1 MKLLHSQRF
10 SDRTCHNIFSQ
21 KLTVY
26 FGLILDEGCI
36 VEYACI
42 FSNRHCVYVLREQ
55 FMSVVVDMEVVDK
68 RETKGVSTDMEREGL
83 RRLLL
88 RHKQGLDISELI
100 TDASFVIQMFVK
112 YYKGINCLIYSAMH

>member
-1 MKLLHSQRF
+1 M
-10 SDRTCHNIFSQ
+10 
-21 KLTVY
+21 
-26 FGLILDEGCI
+26 
-36 VEYACI
+36 EYACI

-83 RRLLL
+83 RRFLL

-112 YYKGINCLIYSAMH
+112 DYKGINCLIYSVMH

>member
-1 MKLLHSQRF
+1 M
-10 SDRTCHNIFSQ
+10 
-21 KLTVY
+21 
-26 FGLILDEGCI
+26 
-36 VEYACI
+36 EYACI

-68 RETKGVSTDMEREGL
+68 KETKGVSTDMEREGL

-112 YYKGINCLIYSAMH
+112 DYKGINCLIYSVMH

>member
-1 MKLLHSQRF
+1 M
-10 SDRTCHNIFSQ
+10 
-21 KLTVY
+21 
-26 FGLILDEGCI
+26 
-36 VEYACI
+36 EYACI

-112 YYKGINCLIYSAMH
+112 DYKGINCLIYSAMH

>member
-1 MKLLHSQRF
+1 M
-10 SDRTCHNIFSQ
+10 
-21 KLTVY
+21 
-26 FGLILDEGCI
+26 
-36 VEYACI
+36 EYACI

-68 RETKGVSTDMEREGL
+68 RETKGASTDMEREGL

-112 YYKGINCLIYSAMH
+112 DYKGINCLIYSVMH

>member
-1 MKLLHSQRF
+1 M
-10 SDRTCHNIFSQ
+10 
-21 KLTVY
+21 
-26 FGLILDEGCI
+26 
-36 VEYACI
+36 EYACI

-55 FMSVVVDMEVVDK
+55 FMSVVVDMEVVNK

-112 YYKGINCLIYSAMH
+112 DYKGINCLIYSVMH

>member
-1 MKLLHSQRF
+1 M
-10 SDRTCHNIFSQ
+10 
-21 KLTVY
+21 
-26 FGLILDEGCI
+26 
-36 VEYACI
+36 EYACI

-112 YYKGINCLIYSAMH
+112 DYKGINCLIYSVMH